1 MECTIRLTAV
11 TQKISTYA
19 SKISMGAV
27 TESEEFIHYSLSVEK
42 LLDWSQDDIIT
53 VSLFV
58 NSSAS
63 KKLFWDVVI
72 SFHGVSSFPLP
83 ASSISTSLI
92 NCLHRLPF
100 NSPQTIAL
108 NFFYSVDSY
117 TCRSREQYYI
127 LVKTKQQLHLF
138 QCNVSWLH

>member
-1 MECTIRLTAV
+1 MRLTAV

-27 TESEEFIHYSLSVEK
+27 TESEEYIHYSLSVEK
-42 LLDWSQDDIIT
+42 LLDLSQDDIITT

-63 KKLFWDVVI
+63 KKFFCDVVI
-72 SFHGVSSFPLP
+72 YFHGVSSFPLLV
-83 ASSISTSLI
+83 SSISTSLI
-92 NCLHRLPF
+92 DCLHRIPF

-108 NFFYSVDSY
+108 DLFYSVIHVGQESSNY
-117 TCRSREQYYI
+117 TLR
-127 LVKTKQQLHLF
+127 
-138 QCNVSWLH
+138 